1 MKVGDL
7 VKRKRTGTLHLV
19 LSESIIEMGFPG
31 YIHLS
36 GVPRGQV
43 FSPDEVEVISASR

>member
-1 MKVGDL
+1 VKVGDL

-19 LSESIIEMGFPG
+19 LSPCTAEMGFPG

-43 FSPDEVEVISASR
+43 FSPDELELISASR